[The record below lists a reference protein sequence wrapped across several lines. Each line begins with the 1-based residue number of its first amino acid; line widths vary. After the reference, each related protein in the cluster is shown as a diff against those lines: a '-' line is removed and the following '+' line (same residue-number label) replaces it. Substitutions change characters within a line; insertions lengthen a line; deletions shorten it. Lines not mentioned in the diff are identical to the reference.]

1 MYFVSVGIDYGQPW
15 RRTFGDNIVY
25 TDWQRD
31 NYYYAVQQQVCI
43 RYALCYGISRAT
55 TQPLKDNYHTQMLD
69 LVQKHA
75 SELTFKTQFRHSFTL
90 EKYTYVMTL
99 NIISCSNNFFYLLTV
114 ILSVLFL
121 TIMVRSYA
129 KYCDLSVASRSII
142 H

>member
-55 TQPLKDNYHTQMLD
+55 TKPLKDNYHTQMLD

-99 NIISCSNNFFYLLTV
+99 NIISCSNNFLYFLTV

-121 TIMVRSYA
+121 TIMGRSYA